1 MTQAMAGLRQAGA
14 SVGLVP
20 TLGRLHEGHL
30 SLIKKAR
37 RENDMVAVS
46 IFVNPL
52 QFKPKAYQAY
62 PRDIEA
68 DKKLLNSAGVDFLF
82 APEQENMYPKGFDSQ
97 VEVVGLAGRLEG
109 KSIRWHYRGVT
120 TVVAKLFNIIQP
132 DRAYFGRKDAHQ
144 LALIRRMVADLN
156 FPVKIIAGPTIRARD
171 GLAHSSRNTLLTP
184 EERMAASTIP
194 KALLA
199 IETRIRSGGVD
210 RMALTKEL
218 VTLLT
223 TEPLITVDF
232 AAVVDADTLD
242 PDIFGKKTLIH
253 VAVIIGGKRLT
264 DNRVVAS
271 HMVAGHRVA
280 GHRVAGHRVTSR

>member
-1 MTQAMAGLRQAGA
+1 
-14 SVGLVP
+14 VGLVP
-20 TLGRLHEGHL
+20 TLGRLHEGHM

-37 RENDMVAVS
+37 RENGAVAVS

-52 QFKPKAYQAY
+52 QFKPKAYAEY
-62 PRDIEA
+62 PRDLEA
-68 DKKLLNSAGVDFLF
+68 DTNLLEKAGVDIIF
-82 APEQENMYPKGFDSQ
+82 APDNRDMYPDGFDTR
-97 VEVVGLAGRLEG
+97 VEVMDLAGRLEG

-144 LALIRRMVADLN
+144 LALIRRMVRDLN

-184 EERMAASTIP
+184 EERKAAAALP

-199 IETRIRSGGVD
+199 IESMIREGRSSRD
-210 RMALTKEL
+210 ALTMEL
-218 VTLLT
+218 VTMLAM
-223 TEPLITVDF
+223 EPLIKVDF

-242 PDIFGKKTLIH
+242 PGVLGGKTLIH
-253 VAVIIGGKRLT
+253 AAIFIGGKRLT
-264 DNRVVAS
+264 DNRVVA
-271 HMVAGHRVA
+271 GE
-280 GHRVAGHRVTSR
+280 